1 MFYQSCIGT
10 LFIQLTFIKHLL
22 IYFILT
28 SLYIN
33 NNILNINHKCM
44 SYIIKE
50 SKLGHALLVVYIES
64 LGQFHVY
71 GV

>member
-1 MFYQSCIGT
+1 MFYQHCIGT

-28 SLYIN
+28 SIN
-33 NNILNINHKCM
+33 NNILNINHKCI

-50 SKLGHALLVVYIES
+50 SKLGHALLVVDIES
-64 LGQFHVY
+64 LSRFHVY